1 MSITAER
8 CIYIS
13 ICIPV
18 SGIPVDV
25 LLLRPTTIAVN
36 NLYRALLGIYLQ
48 KLALFW

>member
-8 CIYIS
+8 YIY

-25 LLLRPTTIAVN
+25 LLLRPTIIAVN
-36 NLYRALLGIYLQ
+36 NLYLALPRIYLQ